1 MIIYGR
7 MMLKNNMMIND
18 LHEVIYLCS
27 LLLNEWWWTVM
38 KQWTM
43 MHDICIIYTEYIHM
57 FPAKQT

>member
-27 LLLNEWWWTVM
+27 LLLNE
-38 KQWTM
+38 
-43 MHDICIIYTEYIHM
+43 
-57 FPAKQT
+57 